1 MDAWMRLS
9 KMVIEKPLM
18 LTSSELQSL
27 LAKLAVQVKS
37 RKMLIG
43 LVLIKT
49 WDQIPKYIIS
59 NSLLPSIPT
68 SPQTL

>member
-59 NSLLPSIPT
+59 NSLLPRE
-68 SPQTL
+68 